1 MSLAEILLARFG
13 PLMSYADMA
22 TLFGCQGADPTSAM
36 RQRMRRDKVLGQQIR
51 QSTLRLG
58 RRVYFRSDLV
68 AQALSTA
75 SVRTSS
81 EAAVARHQR
90 QSGGALS

>member
-13 PLMSYADMA
+13 PLMTYADMA

-75 SVRTSS
+75 SVWTSS
-81 EAAVARHQR
+81 QAAVSEHQR
-90 QSGGALS
+90 QAGEANL